1 TSPAGEL
8 KSISTYDLPTHMVSH
23 PQPTDHALTTR
34 RPASVTSR
42 STTTRRHRSS
52 RSQTG
57 SASFRPQNEFPNFA
71 QTGDLE
77 IIINAEG
84 QEKRYMLH
92 RLILAQ
98 CSGFFEASTSEDW
111 SRAQAQ
117 GIASTA
123 GPAQSTGLAK
133 IGEDDEYGRESD
145 RSTLPVAP
153 PRDRYRWRYELDW
166 GNKDDELPMLV
177 QKPATSSLF
186 GGDQTYRPPAAPTK
200 STTTAS
206 NGFFRSFTAMQSAA
220 HIPHQAPD
228 NDLIRDYDNLFRV
241 FYNYPPNLDPLNIA
255 ESYIQCKSL
264 LNLADIYD
272 ALEVVG
278 PRIDHHLLQFQS
290 RLWKQIA
297 KYPPSYLKLG
307 YLARSRV
314 IFSEALIHVVGQW
327 PAGSNQLRNH
337 VPEAVF
343 DLIEDKAEE
352 LAEKQLKTEGKLFR
366 LTLTTPRGERVTPT
380 NSYMDWLALSVFRQW
395 VIENTSPPPPLP
407 PKTPNSNQPSLRTQQ
422 QNKPS
427 ISPGHLY
434 RLLYSAG
441 PAYLPHDELKKF
453 LKTSKAFGAE
463 SSGNPEYR
471 REELKKFE
479 RRVDEVKM
487 MAKEIVRPLMKSY
500 LELDLGRDAAGTGVG
515 LGQSKV
521 PISIGE
527 SLLENGR
534 RSEQRSAT
542 VQWNYKPT
550 FRPHQTARIRSSRR
564 PSKSHVGLTVKNR
577 AEDGEYKYAGAQ
589 QASGACALVYNP
601 STKVLVLEKLD
612 VDFTFNLQSSPSNH
626 DRNDITSQFPQLDA
640 GGSEDGS
647 EDGTRIEPAINGAD
661 FTEPDMNNPYDYRH
675 FLKRRRTS
683 SPDAPLSRPSDSPA
697 APPRRPSRTSTNTKP
712 KPRPRPI
719 QRSKKPP
726 PREEAKQNGDDS
738 DDGGLT
744 IEMGDDPRPR
754 RFGHGAVVFNHDKRN
769 GPISL
774 RSAASS
780 MSPASIRHESGN
792 EDMES
797 DKDVELLQ
805 LPSPAGG
812 NNRYDE
818 GDEDG
823 DDDDDGVVDD
833 LIEAMESQEEEE
845 EARAVDRAVESQP
858 IRRTIEESSDE
869 SEEE

>member
-1 TSPAGEL
+1 
-8 KSISTYDLPTHMVSH
+8 MVSY
-23 PQPTDHALTTR
+23 PQPADHTLTTR

-57 SASFRPQNEFPNFA
+57 GASFRPQNEFPNFA
-71 QTGDLE
+71 QTGDVE
-77 IIINAEG
+77 IVINADG

-117 GIASTA
+117 GVTSTV
-123 GPAQSTGLAK
+123 GPPSSGLAK
-133 IGEDDEYGRESD
+133 IGEDDEYGREAG
-145 RSTLPVAP
+145 RPTLPVAA
-153 PRDRYRWRYELDW
+153 PRDRHRWRYELDW
-166 GNKDDELPMLV
+166 GNKDDELPLLV

-186 GGDQTYRPPAAPTK
+186 GGDQTYRPPAAPSK

-352 LAEKQLKTEGKLFR
+352 LAERQLKTEGKLFR

-380 NSYMDWLALSVFRQW
+380 NSYLDWLALSLFRQW

-407 PKTPNSNQPSLRTQQ
+407 PKTPNANQPSPRTQQ

-427 ISPGHLY
+427 VSPGHLY

-441 PAYLPHDELKKF
+441 PAYLPHDELKRF
-453 LKTSKAFGAE
+453 LKSSKAFGAE
-463 SSGNPEYR
+463 SGGNPEYR
-471 REELKKFE
+471 RDELKKFE
-479 RRVDEVKM
+479 RRMDEVKL

-500 LELDLGRDAAGTGVG
+500 LELDLGRDSPGTGMG
-515 LGQSKV
+515 LGY
-521 PISIGE
+521 
-527 SLLENGR
+527 LTCTRLE
-534 RSEQRSAT
+534 
-542 VQWNYKPT
+542 
-550 FRPHQTARIRSSRR
+550 
-564 PSKSHVGLTVKNR
+564 
-577 AEDGEYKYAGAQ
+577 D
-589 QASGACALVYNP
+589 
-601 STKVLVLEKLD
+601 
-612 VDFTFNLQSSPSNH
+612 
-626 DRNDITSQFPQLDA
+626 
-640 GGSEDGS
+640 
-647 EDGTRIEPAINGAD
+647 AD
-661 FTEPDMNNPYDYRH
+661 FPWD
-675 FLKRRRTS
+675 
-683 SPDAPLSRPSDSPA
+683 
-697 APPRRPSRTSTNTKP
+697 
-712 KPRPRPI
+712 
-719 QRSKKPP
+719 
-726 PREEAKQNGDDS
+726 
-738 DDGGLT
+738 
-744 IEMGDDPRPR
+744 
-754 RFGHGAVVFNHDKRN
+754 
-769 GPISL
+769 
-774 RSAASS
+774 
-780 MSPASIRHESGN
+780 
-792 EDMES
+792 
-797 DKDVELLQ
+797 
-805 LPSPAGG
+805 
-812 NNRYDE
+812 
-818 GDEDG
+818 
-823 DDDDDGVVDD
+823 
-833 LIEAMESQEEEE
+833 
-845 EARAVDRAVESQP
+845 
-858 IRRTIEESSDE
+858 
-869 SEEE
+869 